1 MLAIAHTG
9 MRKMRTCGIAYRL
22 TAARP
27 TDYIVYGYTCINRV
41 MIKLSIRVRVSF
53 TTAMRIA
60 CPYLHWINS
69 NPNTDP
75 NLNLDPSVPVY

>member
-9 MRKMRTCGIAYRL
+9 MRKMRTCRIADRL

-41 MIKLSIRVRVSF
+41 TIKLSIRVRASF
-53 TTAMRIA
+53 TTGVRIA

-69 NPNTDP
+69 NPNTVP

>member
-9 MRKMRTCGIAYRL
+9 MRKMRTCGIADRLKRRLGLLYRV
-22 TAARP
+22 T
-27 TDYIVYGYTCINRV
+27 
-41 MIKLSIRVRVSF
+41 IKLSIMVRVSF
-53 TTAMRIA
+53 TTGVRIA

-69 NPNTDP
+69 NPNNDP